1 MSTGTY
7 LDTEIPLTVE
17 KVLRSQDRF
26 TLPLIYFSGLYYI
39 EVFYKIYYDSFK
51 YFSAKLCS
59 T

>member
-1 MSTGTY
+1 MSIVTY
-7 LDTEIPLTVE
+7 SDTEIPLTVE

-26 TLPLIYFSGLYYI
+26 TLPLTYFSGLYYI
-39 EVFYKIYYDSFK
+39 DVFYKIYYDSLK